1 MPRGVTETTRAP
13 QAQATKIG
21 APHIILARNATD
33 ADLARAK
40 VEQVG
45 VIIER
50 EGLKFVVR
58 SIYRDDL
65 RRLVAACEAIGGG
78 L

>member
-33 ADLARAK
+33 AELASARA
-40 VEQVG
+40 EQVG
-45 VIIER
+45 TCIQR
-50 EGLKFVVR
+50 EGVTFVVK
-58 SIYRDDL
+58 SVYRDDL
-65 RRLVAACEAIGGG
+65 LRLIAVCEIGGG